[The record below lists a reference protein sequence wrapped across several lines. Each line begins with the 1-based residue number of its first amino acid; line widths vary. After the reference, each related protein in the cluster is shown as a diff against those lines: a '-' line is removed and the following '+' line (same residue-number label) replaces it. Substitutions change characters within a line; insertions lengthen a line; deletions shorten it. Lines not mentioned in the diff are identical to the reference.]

1 MLRGRRGVALLLVLG
16 VGTALLG
23 VASWGAARVG
33 WSHRG
38 LRAVWD
44 RVALDFAAVEVEHAA
59 RAAVRQATPDSASAV
74 VIVTANRSTGRWE
87 IAPVSP
93 DLWRIRWAIAG
104 AEGQWRAGAWLAV
117 RPARVLEA
125 AGAAVPIVLPGLP
138 PTR

>member
-1 MLRGRRGVALLLVLG
+1 MLKNRRGAALLLVLG

-23 VASWGAARVG
+23 VATWGAARLA

-59 RAAVRQATPDSASAV
+59 RAAGRQETPDSTAAV
-74 VIVTANRSTGRWE
+74 VMVTANRSTGRWE

-93 DLWRIRWAIAG
+93 DLWRIRWAVAG

-117 RPARVLEA
+117 RQGRGLEA
-125 AGAAVPIVLPGLP
+125 AGAGVPIVLPGLP
-138 PTR
+138 PAR